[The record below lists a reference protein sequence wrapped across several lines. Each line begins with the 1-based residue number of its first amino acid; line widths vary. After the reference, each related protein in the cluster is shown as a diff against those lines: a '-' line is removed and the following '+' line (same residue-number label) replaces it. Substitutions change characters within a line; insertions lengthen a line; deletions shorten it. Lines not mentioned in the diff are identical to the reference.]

1 MRLWVK
7 FLRCNACS
15 YKCAC
20 DSHEQYLDTVVL
32 QGRGNMA
39 TKDGSPVMRH
49 IYCKASVHKRRIQH
63 FVKCMTNNMVA
74 QTCFLRR
81 GGRSAQGQSKLIRC
95 SCARPQLAIIEKCM
109 GSLVTVG
116 LRLALWEYAHS
127 GILGFASGTFVCK
140 CQRTPDYGVLSNR
153 KQKEPFTC
161 LSCLCNKFLLHWFY
175 RADHYW
181 ATSCSPKHSS

>member
-1 MRLWVK
+1 VGHASALQCLQLQMCMRQSRAILGHCCPP
-7 FLRCNACS
+7 RPRQ
-15 YKCAC
+15 
-20 DSHEQYLDTVVL
+20 H
-32 QGRGNMA
+32 GN
-39 TKDGSPVMRH
+39 
-49 IYCKASVHKRRIQH
+49 KRRFPGHEAHLLQSICSQASHSTFCQMHDEQH
-63 FVKCMTNNMVA
+63 GRTNL
-74 QTCFLRR
+74 FLRR

-95 SCARPQLAIIEKCM
+95 SCARTQLAIIQKCM

-116 LRLALWEYAHS
+116 LRLALWEYAHQ
-127 GILGFASGTFVCK
+127 GILGFASGTCCK
-140 CQRTPDYGVLSNR
+140 CQCTPDYGVLSNR